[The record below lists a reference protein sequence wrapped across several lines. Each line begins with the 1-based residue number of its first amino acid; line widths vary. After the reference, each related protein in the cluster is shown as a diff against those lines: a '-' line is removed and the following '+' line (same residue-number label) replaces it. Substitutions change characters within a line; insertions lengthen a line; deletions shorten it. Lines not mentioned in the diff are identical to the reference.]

1 MARSTSI
8 LESGQALP
16 TSPPAEQSLER
27 IEERR
32 RTGMPERSNRYD
44 ETVVPRLKEIRSAVR
59 IIKYYTA
66 KMARAAEGIEFLPE
80 WLTRA
85 EADLEEAALEIHRA
99 RDLLEEKTREKV

>member
-1 MARSTSI
+1 
-8 LESGQALP
+8 LP
-16 TSPPAEQSLER
+16 TSPPAEQFPER
-27 IEERR
+27 IEERKR
-32 RTGMPERSNRYD
+32 MDMPERSKQYD
-44 ETVVPRLKEIRSAVR
+44 ETVLPRLKEIRSAVR